1 MHQELGQP
9 TEALPLLRRSLE
21 RSAPTDSIVR
31 KLYALIAHCHRQ
43 LGQQAEA
50 LSVCREGR
58 RGYPEDVELLFHE
71 ANVLHMQGDL
81 PAAETCLLRL
91 LEGRDTPHV
100 GSIDA
105 GLRGYKA
112 RHNLAVIYRQQG
124 RDADAEVQ
132 WRAAVAEAPHFA
144 PSWLGLGELLLSQQR
159 WPELEQL
166 RARLGDDLGLAVEA
180 GVFQAR
186 EHLARRE
193 FVPARQVL
201 EHTIARAPKAVWPRV
216 ILSHALLQEGSDWHA
231 AEQALRDVLDLD
243 PSQSEA
249 RSNLAVLLRSQ
260 NNRAQEHPAAGSGL
274 AGLKE

>member
-91 LEGRDTPHV
+91 LEHIVLTT
-100 GSIDA
+100 
-105 GLRGYKA
+105 
-112 RHNLAVIYRQQG
+112 
-124 RDADAEVQ
+124 
-132 WRAAVAEAPHFA
+132 
-144 PSWLGLGELLLSQQR
+144 
-159 WPELEQL
+159 
-166 RARLGDDLGLAVEA
+166 AVENDVFDVIGA
-180 GVFQAR
+180 KHRPLQELPVAVVDVEVTVVVVGGVGTIGWIDHDGAR
-186 EHLARRE
+186 PR
-193 FVPARQVL
+193 
-201 EHTIARAPKAVWPRV
+201 TRAPPNAV
-216 ILSHALLQEGSDWHA
+216 EDGKFK
-231 AEQALRDVLDLD
+231 DVL
-243 PSQSEA
+243 A
-249 RSNLAVLLRSQ
+249 GKVLRHKNVAPGGQ
-260 NNRAQEHPAAGSGL
+260 
-274 AGLKE
+274 